1 MPLRTYNM
9 KKLLLSLFIIA
20 GFASLSTA
28 QITIFEDFDSYEVG
42 DDIVEV
48 NPTYFEYWPNT
59 SVGLPISD
67 EQAFSGSNSIY
78 LFSAEAGGGPDDV
91 VMNFQDVYD
100 SGTASLSFQMY
111 VSPDHAAYYNVQG
124 VDPPASAG
132 TSSWASQVYFE
143 SNGTVTFEGANGV
156 VIASA
161 IYPQGQWFEVRY
173 DVNLDE
179 NIWELSLDGRC
190 LASYANERNS
200 FASFNLYPFGSGD
213 VAEYWFDDMLFTHS
227 PDAQEVANDAG
238 LILGNDPLGGLEGAT
253 ITNVA
258 GLLNNV
264 GDVITSATLEV
275 DYDGETTTIEMDGL
289 NLMEGD
295 TAQVNT
301 DTPLALT
308 SGLKEILVR
317 LTSVNGIEGDDVICN
332 NSLFAVTTA
341 VEPAPNKAVLV
352 EEATGTWCTW
362 CPRGAVFMERMAEKY
377 GDLFVGIAVHNAD
390 PMVVTE
396 YDSGLTS
403 NASFSGFPSVSVERT
418 VFIDPAAVESPFLES
433 VAVAPRGAF
442 EIGADLDENTGEMK
456 ISLELEALQ
465 SLFFADNVALV
476 IVEDEVTGSGPGWEQ
491 INAYAGGGQGP
502 MGGYENLPNPVPA
515 DQMVYEDVARALV
528 TAYDGQDAD
537 IEGIL
542 SAGESKLYNFTF
554 TLDPSWDTD
563 HLSLVA
569 ILLNSDGSANNAK
582 EVSLADAQENGFV
595 QSSVNDPALQASFEV
610 YPNPAADLLNIRLES
625 PETGD
630 VQLELINTFGQ
641 TVKVERLQSFAGT
654 QNWIINISD
663 LPNGHYMTRVKIGNK
678 TAVKTMQKFTK

>member
-1 MPLRTYNM
+1 MPLRIYNM

-28 QITIFEDFDSYEVG
+28 QIEIFEDFDSYEVG
-42 DDIVEV
+42 EDIVDV
-48 NPTYFEYWPNT
+48 NPTYFEYWPGGNL
-59 SVGLPISD
+59 GLEISD
-67 EQAFSGSNSIY
+67 AQAFSGNNSIY
-78 LFSAEAGGGPDDV
+78 LFSNSGGGPADV
-91 VMNFQDVYD
+91 IMNFQDKYD
-100 SGTASLSFQMY
+100 TGTAKLSFQMY
-111 VSPDHAAYYNVQG
+111 VTPDHGGYFNIQAEET
-124 VDPPASAG
+124 AG
-132 TSSWASQVYFE
+132 QTWASNVSFFR
-143 SNGTVTFEGANGV
+143 NGTVEFSNSDNTIA
-156 VIASA
+156 ASA
-161 IYPQGQWFEVRY
+161 IYPQGQWFEISY
-173 DVNLDE
+173 EVNLDE

-190 LASYANERNS
+190 LASYANPANS
-200 FASFNLYPFGSGD
+200 FASLNLYPYSGSGD
-213 VAEYWFDDMLFTHS
+213 AEFWFDDIFFQHS
-227 PDAQEVANDAG
+227 PDAQEITNDAG
-238 LILGNDPLGGLEGAT
+238 LILGNDPLGGLDGAT

-264 GDVITSATLEV
+264 GDVINSATFEV
-275 DYDGETTTIEMDGL
+275 DYDGEVTTIEMDGM
-289 NLMEGD
+289 NLMVGD

-301 DTPLALT
+301 ETPLALT
-308 SGLKEILVR
+308 SGLKEIIVR
-317 LTSVNGIEGDDVICN
+317 LTSVNGVEGDDVACN

-341 VEPAPNKAVLV
+341 VEPAPNKGVLV

-362 CPRGAVFMERMAEKY
+362 CPRGHVFMERMHEKY
-377 GDLFVGIAVHNAD
+377 GELFVGIAVHNND

-396 YDSGLTS
+396 YDAGATS
-403 NASFSGFPSVSVERT
+403 NPSFSGFPSVSVGRS
-418 VFIDPAAVESPFLES
+418 VFIDPSAVEGPFLES
-433 VAVAPRGAF
+433 IAVGPRGAF
-442 EIGADLDENTGEMK
+442 EIGADLDDNTGEMK
-456 ISLELEALQ
+456 ISLELEALE

-476 IVEDEVTGSGPGWEQ
+476 IVEDEVTGSGAGWDQ
-491 INAYAGGGQGP
+491 VNAYSGGGQGE
-502 MGGYENLPNPVPA
+502 MGGFEDLPNPVPA
-515 DQMVYEDVARALV
+515 AQMVYQDVARALV
-528 TAYDGQDAD
+528 TAYDGVDAD

-554 TLDPSWDTD
+554 TVDPTWNTE

-569 ILLNSDGSANNAK
+569 ILLNSDGTANNAK